1 MRIGERS
8 GRSPEGE
15 VIRRS
20 PGDPRFS
27 YTLAV
32 AANLI
37 FITGGSSGIG
47 AAMARAVPY
56 SGARVID
63 ISRRGSA
70 GLEHFE
76 ADLADPDQW
85 SRVAKFF
92 SWETKGFDGERVVLI
107 HSAGTLQPI
116 GFAGEVPADEYARQV
131 LLNSASPQVLGD
143 AFLRAVR
150 EISAACYLVMISSA
164 AARNIY
170 EGWSAYGPGKA
181 AVDQWVRTAGA
192 EQQRRGGRCRL
203 LSVAPGIV
211 ATDMQAEIRAT
222 PSVAFPDVGRFVD
235 LHETGQLRDPDEV
248 AREIWAL
255 LGQDLDNGAVL
266 DLRDWTTDPHGSD
279 QPSREP
285 GAR

>member
-1 MRIGERS
+1 M
-8 GRSPEGE
+8 
-15 VIRRS
+15 V
-20 PGDPRFS
+20 
-27 YTLAV
+27 
-32 AANLI
+32 ANLI

-56 SGARVID
+56 SDARVID

-70 GLEHFE
+70 GFEHFD
-76 ADLADPDQW
+76 ADLADPNQW
-85 SRVAKFF
+85 SKVANLF
-92 SWETKGFDGERVVLI
+92 SWNMKGFDGERVVLI

-116 GFAGEVPADEYARQV
+116 GFAGEVAADEYERQV

-143 AFLRAVR
+143 AFLRAAR
-150 EISAACYLVMISSA
+150 EIRSACYLVMISSA

-181 AVDQWVRTAGA
+181 AVDQWVRTTGA

-211 ATDMQAEIRAT
+211 ATDMQTEIRAT
-222 PSVAFPDVGRFVD
+222 PTEDFPDVEKFIE
-235 LHETGQLRDPDEV
+235 LHATGQLREPDEV

-255 LGQDLDNGAVL
+255 LEQNLDNGAVL
-266 DLRDWTTDPHGSD
+266 DLRDIADS
-279 QPSREP
+279 
-285 GAR
+285 A